1 MDLNNPYIIIIG
13 LALVIIIS
21 FLFDKVAK
29 KTSVPSVLMLIAF
42 GIGIRQGL
50 DYFQIESGDQLFGTL
65 ELLGII
71 GLIMIVLEAA
81 LDLELRADKAP
92 VIIKALGVALVALI
106 ASSLGIAYLIQQL
119 IIPDFFTSL
128 LYAVPL
134 SIMSSA
140 IIIPSVAGLMPSK
153 REFLIYES
161 ALSDILGIMFFYFL
175 LGNAETA
182 SVGQIVTDVVINIVV
197 TIVVSIIVS
206 YLLVLLFQNITGHIK
221 LFLLISVLIALYAV
235 GKLFHLSSL
244 MIILVFGLVLNNNK
258 IFFRGKLAKLID
270 QSILGTIVH
279 EFHTITLET
288 AFVVRTFFFVVFGV
302 TLDLLSLVNIETG
315 LISLAVVAILFA
327 VRLIT
332 LKLFALKSIFPELL
346 IAPRGLI
353 TILLFFAIPLEFQVA
368 TFDKGILLYTILL
381 TALIMMVGLMGKK
394 EQAEDVKALEFNDWE
409 ELDKEIEQLSQQKN

>member
-21 FLFDKVAK
+21 FLFDKVSK
-29 KTSVPSVLMLIAF
+29 KTSIPSVLMLIAF

-50 DYFQIESGDQLFGTL
+50 DYFHIESGDQLFGTL

-92 VIIKALGVALVALI
+92 VILKSLGVALVALI
-106 ASSLGIAYLIQQL
+106 ASSLTIAYLIQQL

-153 REFLIYES
+153 KEFLIYES

-175 LGNAETA
+175 LGNAETT
-182 SVGQIVTDVVINIVV
+182 SVSQIVTDVVVNIVV
-197 TIVVSIIVS
+197 TIVVSVIVS

-258 IFFRGKLAKLID
+258 IFFKGKLAKLID

-288 AFVVRTFFFVVFGV
+288 AFVVRTFFFVVFGI
-302 TLDLLSLVNIETG
+302 TLDLLSLVNIETS
-315 LISLAVVAILFA
+315 LISLGVVAILFA
-327 VRLIT
+327 VRFIT
-332 LKLFALKSIFPELL
+332 LKLFAMKSIFPELL

-353 TILLFFAIPLEFQVA
+353 TILLFFAIPIEFQVA
-368 TFDKGILLYTILL
+368 SFDKGILLYTILL
-381 TALIMMVGLMGKK
+381 TALIMMAGLMGKK
-394 EQAEDVKALEFNDWE
+394 EQAEDVKALEFTDWE
-409 ELDKEIEQLSQQKN
+409 ELDKEIEKLSQQKN